1 MYTLPYVMSDSEK
14 VPSRAQA
21 DWNYLTNGTSSGFL
35 RHWKGCVFEADIGA
49 DGKQLGS
56 ARSVPGVVEPPP
68 MQVASPLDAA
78 DT

>member
-1 MYTLPYVMSDSEK
+1 M
-14 VPSRAQA
+14 
-21 DWNYLTNGTSSGFL
+21 TNGNSGGFL

-56 ARSVPGVVEPPP
+56 ARTVPGVVEPPA
-68 MQVASPLDAA
+68 MRVVSPLDAA